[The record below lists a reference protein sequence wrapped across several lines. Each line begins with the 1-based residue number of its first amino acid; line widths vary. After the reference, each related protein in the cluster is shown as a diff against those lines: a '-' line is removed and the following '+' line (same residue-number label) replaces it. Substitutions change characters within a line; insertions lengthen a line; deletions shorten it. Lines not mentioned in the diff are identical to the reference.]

1 MLFYFKNSKGILK
14 EMQAYFKIDDTSSG
28 LLQTVFI
35 CSYML
40 IAPLFGYLGDRYP
53 RKWIVILGLTFW
65 SFMTLMGSFVGP
77 NVFNLVYLALKIEI
91 KQPQV

>member
-1 MLFYFKNSKGILK
+1 MQVYFR
-14 EMQAYFKIDDTSSG
+14 IDDTSSG

-53 RKWIVILGLTFW
+53 RKWLIIFGLAFW
-65 SFMTLMGSFVGP
+65 SSMTFLGSFVRSDVKKFICFRGQG
-77 NVFNLVYLALKIEI
+77 NNLKD
-91 KQPQV
+91 